1 MSTPSAP
8 QPVSPALAGACFAA
22 DYASARARFL
32 AWAAR
37 AGARVDTFVNDVATA
52 PDGGSLST
60 DVAVLGP
67 ARAERALLVVS
78 GTHGPEGFVGSAAQ
92 VALLQAAAAGAALPP
107 VRIVLVHAIN
117 PYGFAHLS
125 RTTEHNVDLNRNFI
139 DWRAGA
145 PPDNPAYAELHDA
158 LCPSTWSDEVLA
170 ACDAVRLDWTAR
182 RGADAFV
189 DMTSRGQYAYPEGLN
204 YGGRAPEWSHRTLET
219 IVRRHLA
226 DVARI
231 ALIDWHTALGERAQP
246 FFLCFNER
254 GTPAWERACGWW
266 GRDQVETRGGFGGAE
281 RPRYTGLLFHG
292 VQRFAAHAELT
303 GAVIE
308 FGTVGNDQAR
318 RALQAD
324 RCLRFASAAIPDAL
338 RAQMRALVLE
348 AFSPPSPDWQR
359 SVLGHAIAIQHAT
372 LAGLA
377 AWR

>member
-1 MSTPSAP
+1 MPFEAL
-8 QPVSPALAGACFAA
+8 PVPPAQAGTCFAA

-32 AWAAR
+32 AAAAC
-37 AGARVDTFVNDVATA
+37 AGARVDVFVNDVASA

-67 ARAERALLVVS
+67 AHADAALLVVS

-92 VALLQAAAAGAALPP
+92 VALLQALAAGAAMPP

-145 PPDNPAYAELHDA
+145 PANPAYVELHEA

-170 ACDAVRLDWTAR
+170 ACDAARLAWTASH
-182 RGADAFV
+182 GDDAFV
-189 DMTSRGQYAYPEGLN
+189 DMTSRGQYSHPDGMN
-204 YGGRAPEWSHRTLET
+204 YGGRAPEWSHRTLEV
-219 IVRRHLA
+219 IVRRHLS
-226 DVARI
+226 DVRRI
-231 ALIDWHTALGERAQP
+231 ALIDWHTALGERGQP
-246 FFLCFNER
+246 FFLCFNEP
-254 GTPAWERACGWW
+254 GGAAWERACGWW
-266 GRDQVETRGGFGGAE
+266 GRDEIETRGGFGGAA
-281 RPRYTGLLFHG
+281 RPNYTGLLFHG
-292 VQRFAAHAELT
+292 VQRFATHAEVT

-308 FGTVGNDQAR
+308 FGTVGHDAAR

-324 RCLRFASAAIPDAL
+324 RCLRFAAADIAQPL
-338 RAQMRALVLE
+338 REQMRAQVLE
-348 AFSPPSPDWQR
+348 AFSPPSPQWQR
-359 SVLGHAIAIQHAT
+359 SVLGHAMAIQHAA
-372 LAGLA
+372 LGGLS